1 MVSIYSYIASAIF
14 PKRSAVSTD
23 SSVNAEFCC
32 TVTSIFVMDIGHAS
46 PSSGLYGFAVH
57 HINGVLYIILLGIW
71 VLAKAGLR
79 AKLS

>member
-1 MVSIYSYIASAIF
+1 
-14 PKRSAVSTD
+14 
-23 SSVNAEFCC
+23 
-32 TVTSIFVMDIGHAS
+32 MDIGHAS